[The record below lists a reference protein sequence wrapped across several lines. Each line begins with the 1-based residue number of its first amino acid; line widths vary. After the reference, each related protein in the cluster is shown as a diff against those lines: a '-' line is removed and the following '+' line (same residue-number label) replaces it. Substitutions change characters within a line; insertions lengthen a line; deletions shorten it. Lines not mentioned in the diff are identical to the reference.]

1 MPAQNVPITSYQIEI
16 SGWDEAESFFV
27 EKATLEWNEQAE
39 KTVCLRNPIR
49 PGAVLFLRLLDSI
62 STDHPF
68 PIAYQATTV
77 SRIPSRELYRV
88 TVEQLRPNPSRVSH
102 SISPPEPQL
111 Q

>member
-1 MPAQNVPITSYQIEI
+1 MPVHDAPITSYRIEI

-27 EKATLEWNEQAE
+27 EKATLEWNEQGE
-39 KTVCLRNPIR
+39 KTVCLRNSVR
-49 PGAVLFLRLLDSI
+49 PGAIIFLRLLDSI

-77 SRIPSRELYRV
+77 SRIASQGLYRL
-88 TVEQLRPNPSRVSH
+88 TVEQLRPNPPRAPH
-102 SISPPEPQL
+102 TLSPPEPQL